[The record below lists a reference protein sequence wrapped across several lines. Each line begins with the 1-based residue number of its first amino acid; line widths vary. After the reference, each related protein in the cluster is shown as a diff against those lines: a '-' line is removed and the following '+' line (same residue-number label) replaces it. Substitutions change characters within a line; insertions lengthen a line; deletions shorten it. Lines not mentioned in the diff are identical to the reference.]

1 MDPVENLKRSNE
13 DILIF
18 RRAATIPL
26 YHMMRH
32 QDLGGRK
39 PGIFNVVDHLGSGFC
54 AKLEGI
60 VVINVTTP
68 GGGDTTAADALEFTA
83 TLYGK
88 PAFTPAEVS

>member
-18 RRAATIPL
+18 RRVAAIPL

-60 VVINVTTP
+60 DIHRSK
-68 GGGDTTAADALEFTA
+68 LSRS
-83 TLYGK
+83 K
-88 PAFTPAEVS
+88 SCKQ

>member
-39 PGIFNVVDHLGSGFC
+39 LWVFNMADHLCGGFD
-54 AKLEGI
+54 AKLAG
-60 VVINVTTP
+60 VDVDGSQL
-68 GGGDTTAADALEFTA
+68 GGGETC
-83 TLYGK
+83 K
-88 PAFTPAEVS
+88 Q

>member
-39 PGIFNVVDHLGSGFC
+39 FGMLDMADHLCGGFN
-54 AKLEGI
+54 AKLTGI
-60 VVINVTTP
+60 DIDGSQLRRGEP
-68 GGGDTTAADALEFTA
+68 CEQ
-83 TLYGK
+83 
-88 PAFTPAEVS
+88 